1 MKNERRVKGL
11 AVSQEALLLMLQ
23 KGISLEQID
32 IDLPKDFE
40 CRGMEYAPRR
50 DGWIILFHSDTFPE
64 VEGWVDIPLFETAIT
79 LATLS
84 KIGIVP
90 DHNSHYRW

>member
-1 MKNERRVKGL
+1 MGL
-11 AVSQEALLLMLQ
+11 VVSQEAMLLMLQ
-23 KGISLEQID
+23 KGISLEQIG
-32 IDLPKDFE
+32 IDLPKDYE
-40 CRGMEYAPRR
+40 HRGMNYEPRR
-50 DGWIILFHSDTFPE
+50 DGWTILIQSETFPE
-64 VEGWVDIPLFETAIT
+64 VEGWVDVPMMEVAIT